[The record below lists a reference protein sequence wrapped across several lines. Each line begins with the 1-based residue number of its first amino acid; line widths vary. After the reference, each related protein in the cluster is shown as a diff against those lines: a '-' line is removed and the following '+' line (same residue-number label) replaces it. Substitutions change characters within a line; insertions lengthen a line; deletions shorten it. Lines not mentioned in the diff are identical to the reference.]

1 MEVDHQ
7 PEGMEEVA
15 IEKVAVEKLM
25 AKVKLMEVV
34 MEVAVTKKIDMV
46 YNYTWPRYSWPHVLG
61 QQHFPKVTLLP
72 QPQVLHLH

>member
-46 YNYTWPRYSWPHVLG
+46 YNYT
-61 QQHFPKVTLLP
+61 
-72 QPQVLHLH
+72 